1 MIAIGAKL
9 EWTPRELED
18 HSLWEVVAYIDGLNR
33 ANGGNKTEHMSNDA
47 FDALLAAHNI
57 ES

>member
-1 MIAIGAKL
+1 LIAIGAKL
-9 EWTPRELED
+9 EWTPREINE
-18 HSLWEVVAYIDGLNR
+18 HTLWEVAAYADGLNR
-33 ANGGNKTEHMSNDA
+33 ANGGDKADHMSNND